1 AHQNKSAGLWGALGG
16 VLLGALAAVAVGGLI
31 VATGGLA
38 MAVVAG
44 AAAGMAGGFVGGLV
58 SSVGATLGQYG
69 ANKGQIVEGSPDVFF
84 EGQPVARQ
92 GDKIMCSDH

>member
-1 AHQNKSAGLWGALGG
+1 
-16 VLLGALAAVAVGGLI
+16 

-44 AAAGMAGGFVGGLV
+44 AAAGLAGGFVGGLV
-58 SSVGATLGQYG
+58 SAVGAALGQYG

-92 GDKIMCSDH
+92 GDKIACSDHPGPVVIAEGAKTVFANGKPIARLGH

>member
-1 AHQNKSAGLWGALGG
+1 
-16 VLLGALAAVAVGGLI
+16 GALAAVAVGGLI

-58 SSVGATLGQYG
+58 SSVGAALGQYLSLD
-69 ANKGQIVEGSPDVFF
+69 QISKSTDL
-84 EGQPVARQ
+84 AS
-92 GDKIMCSDH
+92 K